1 MRPIKF
7 RAWDKQEK
15 EMGKVMYLNLSEYST
30 DHILK
35 TKSHPNFYNQT
46 SENVVFM
53 QFTGLLDKNGIEIF
67 EGDIVKLIIQ
77 HQSIVNNSS
86 LEIEIS
92 QVEFSPSYFRL
103 RGSILGAG
111 SLISEN
117 IEIIG
122 NIYETPELL
131 KGEK

>member
-7 RAWDKQEK
+7 RAWDKTEK
-15 EMGKVMYLNLSEYST
+15 KMVCEYHYLYMDILDGEIVDHNKDDFRT
-30 DHILK
+30 DLILL
-35 TKSHPNFYNQT
+35 
-46 SENVVFM
+46 
-53 QFTGLLDKNGIEIF
+53 QFTGLLDKQGKEIY

-122 NIYETPELL
+122 NIFESPELL
-131 KGEK
+131 KGGR